1 MEKISPE
8 DYTKAKGQL
17 KLSLNDVF
25 MPFHMYGQDVLINGA
40 IEEII
45 ELAEKFAMRCRK
57 KDVAISLSKRRNS
70 R

>member
-1 MEKISPE
+1 MEKISDE
-8 DYTKAKGQL
+8 DYAKAVGQFR
-17 KLSLNDVF
+17 LSLNDVF
-25 MPFHMYGQDVLINGA
+25 MPFHMYGQDILIYGA

-57 KDVAISLSKRRNS
+57 KDVAISLTKRRNS